1 MLDRVERSD
10 VVNATA
16 LALVLLVLGYLIVL
30 VFGMFNDSI
39 DEGLWVAEGGESDE
53 AVLDD
58 IADSPFL
65 LPTNE
70 VSVIVGNGSE
80 GRQGLAG
87 RASRK
92 LENLGFGALEPL
104 NKEGDPIDDS
114 LVYYIDGFKLE
125 GIRVATLLNIEES
138 QVRPLVG
145 DPGVPTDGADIIV
158 VLGQSADF

>member
-16 LALVLLVLGYLIVL
+16 LALVLLMLGYLVVL
-30 VFGMFNDSI
+30 VFGMFTGTV
-39 DEGLWVAEGGESDE
+39 DEGLWAAEGGETE
-53 AVLDD
+53 EVLDD
-58 IADSPFL
+58 IAGSPFL
-65 LPTNE
+65 RPTNE
-70 VSVIVGNGSE
+70 ISIIVGNGSE

-92 LENLGFGALEPL
+92 LENLGYGALEPR
-104 NKEGDPIDDS
+104 NKEGDPINDS
-114 LVYYIDGFKLE
+114 LVYYIEGFKLE
-125 GIRVATLLNIEES
+125 GLQVATVLNIDES
-138 QVRPLVG
+138 QVRPLIG